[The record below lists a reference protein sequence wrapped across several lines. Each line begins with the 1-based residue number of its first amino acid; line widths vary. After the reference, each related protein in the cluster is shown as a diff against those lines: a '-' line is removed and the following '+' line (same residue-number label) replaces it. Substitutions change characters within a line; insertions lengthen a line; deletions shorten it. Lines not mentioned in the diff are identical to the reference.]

1 MLILWCGFAQ
11 HNYCNIFIYMLA
23 CLILGVQLFMS
34 GGLAVQQGKPISQ
47 GYQSMIKNVDPTVT
61 LVFAIVIMVFYAIAV
76 FISFRAYREFKYSH
90 QMQRGAG
97 NPQTQNPMNYGTLK
111 D

>member
-1 MLILWCGFAQ
+1 
-11 HNYCNIFIYMLA
+11 
-23 CLILGVQLFMS
+23 
-34 GGLAVQQGKPISQ
+34 
-47 GYQSMIKNVDPTVT
+47 MIKNVDPTVT